1 MVFAELGFD
10 GADIIDCLKNLF
22 EVCERNMTIL
32 AYLHV
37 KSAYKI
43 CMI

>member
-1 MVFAELGFD
+1 MG
-10 GADIIDCLKNLF
+10 ICLAN
-22 EVCERNMTIL
+22 VTIL

-43 CMI
+43 CVNLRFNALLNKRLFH